1 MTAYIVR
8 RLAQAIALVLAV
20 DILTFLMV
28 SIVPANPARVILGIH
43 ATHAAVAALDH
54 TMGLD
59 RPLWVQYGRFLWNSL
74 HGNLGFSFALH
85 EPVGRMIALT
95 WPRTGLLAVLAVTAE
110 LVIGIPVGLLLA
122 SRRRP
127 LLASVLENLSLL
139 AMSVPLFWVGSV
151 LLYVFA
157 FKLGWFPLTG
167 AYALAALSV
176 GLTGSAVYARLLMVT
191 LAEVREMD
199 HVRTARAKGVGEL
212 AVLLRHVARVGLLPT
227 LTQLGA
233 DFGNLM
239 GGLVV
244 LETVFGIQGMGNLAY
259 SAISQSDIPTI
270 ESVTLVATAVII
282 LLNVVVDVL
291 YAVLDP
297 RIVYA

>member
-1 MTAYIVR
+1 M
-8 RLAQAIALVLAV
+8 VLAV

-28 SIVPANPARVILGIH
+28 SIVPANPAQVILGIH
-43 ATHAAVAALDH
+43 ATKAAVAALDR
-54 TMGLD
+54 TMGLN

-74 HGNLGFSFALH
+74 HGDLGFSYALH
-85 EPVGRMIALT
+85 EPVGRMIAIT
-95 WPRTGLLAVLAVTAE
+95 WPHTALLAVLAIVAE
-110 LVIGIPVGLLLA
+110 LLIGVPVGLLLA
-122 SRRRP
+122 SRRLP
-127 LLASVLENLSLL
+127 VLAAVLENITLV
-139 AMSVPLFWVGSV
+139 AMSVPLFWVGSI
-151 LLYVFA
+151 LLYVLA
-157 FKLGWFPLTG
+157 FRLGWFPLTG
-167 AYALAALSV
+167 AYVPAALAV
-176 GLTGSAVYARLLMVT
+176 GVTGSAVYARLLFAT
-191 LAEVREMD
+191 LIEVREMD
-199 HVRTARAKGVGEL
+199 HVRTARAKGVGEFG
-212 AVLLRHVARVGLLPT
+212 VLLRHVARVGLLPT

-244 LETVFGIQGMGNLAY
+244 LETVFGIQGIGNLAF